1 MPDSATL
8 LLFIPT
14 MFLVSI
20 SPGMCMTLAMTLG
33 LYVGIRK
40 TLWMMVGELLG
51 VALVAVSS
59 VLAVAILI
67 DAYPILLTLLKWIGA
82 AYLLYL
88 GIQTWSSK
96 MSFTNESDFG
106 TSITKTSLFLQGFAT
121 AIANPKGWVFMI
133 ALLPPLIT
141 PNKPMF
147 IQTSVFVAIILVS
160 ELVCMMLYASSGRAL
175 RTFFMK
181 NNNDKWMNRI
191 TSLLLIMVS
200 LWLVVS

>member
-51 VALVAVSS
+51 VALVVVSS
-59 VLAVAILI
+59 VLAVAMLI
-67 DAYPILLTLLKWIGA
+67 DAYPILLKLLKWIGA

-88 GIQTWSSK
+88 GIQTWSNK
-96 MSFTNESDFG
+96 LSFTNESNLS

-121 AIANPKGWVFMI
+121 AIANPKGWAFMI

-191 TSLLLIMVS
+191 TSLLLILVS
-200 LWLVVS
+200 LWLVAS

>member
-1 MPDSATL
+1 MPDPSTL

-40 TLWMMVGELLG
+40 TLWMMLGELIG
-51 VALVAVSS
+51 VAIVAVSS
-59 VLAVAILI
+59 VLAVALLI
-67 DAYPILLTLLKWIGA
+67 VAYPILLTLLKWVGS

-88 GIQTWSSK
+88 GVQTWSSK
-96 MSFTNESDFG
+96 MSFTNDSDVG
-106 TSITKTSLFLQGFAT
+106 TSITRSNLFLQGFVT
-121 AIANPKGWVFMI
+121 AIANPKGWAFMV

-141 PNKPMF
+141 PTKPMF
-147 IQTSVFVAIILVS
+147 IQTSVLVAIILIS
-160 ELVCMMLYASSGRAL
+160 EFVCMMLYASSGRAL

-191 TSLLLIMVS
+191 TSLLLILVG
-200 LWLVVS
+200 LWLVAS